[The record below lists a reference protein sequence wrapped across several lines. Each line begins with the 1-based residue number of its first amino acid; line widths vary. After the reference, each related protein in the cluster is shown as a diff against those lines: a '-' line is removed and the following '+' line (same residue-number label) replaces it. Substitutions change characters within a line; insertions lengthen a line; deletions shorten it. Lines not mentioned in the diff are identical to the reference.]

1 MFGIIFGFL
10 NFMAA
15 GFDEVVGFFGLPAVL
30 GKADIPGLL
39 NTAASMFL
47 VFGGFV
53 VAISVP
59 SMFDVNLNNRNTFLR
74 LLHV

>member
-1 MFGIIFGFL
+1 
-10 NFMAA
+10 
-15 GFDEVVGFFGLPAVL
+15 
-30 GKADIPGLL
+30 LL